1 MKKYTAILIFALS
14 LLTSAT
20 LSASS
25 SVGIWNLSLQRGEGR
40 VTVSVDFVL
49 DALKLGSNRQ
59 IYITP
64 VISDSAGH
72 TAYLPEVLVN
82 GRNMQYAI
90 ERGTLKAESSK
101 HPEVISM
108 VRRKNGKPQTV
119 SYTAGADMQNWM
131 YGRTATV
138 AFAIGSCGCGRP
150 MGTEGLPG
158 IALGLNP
165 ASEMLRAYI
174 TPSVTSLPVEIH
186 EGRARVQYEVDRTEL
201 HEQPYR
207 CSNGKIID
215 NRAELKVNSQFF

>member
-25 SVGIWNLSLQRGEGR
+25 SVGIRNLSLQRGEGR

-49 DALKLGSNRQ
+49 DALKVGSNRQ

-101 HPEVISM
+101 HPEVISI
-108 VRRKNGKPQTV
+108 
-119 SYTAGADMQNWM
+119 
-131 YGRTATV
+131 
-138 AFAIGSCGCGRP
+138 F
-150 MGTEGLPG
+150 
-158 IALGLNP
+158 
-165 ASEMLRAYI
+165 
-174 TPSVTSLPVEIH
+174 
-186 EGRARVQYEVDRTEL
+186 
-201 HEQPYR
+201 
-207 CSNGKIID
+207 
-215 NRAELKVNSQFF
+215 